1 MANEME
7 RQGTTN
13 ILNKNNM
20 GAVLKSSLIPGTLV
34 RSGSLFRKPSLTPS
48 CYSERNSST
57 LDYYSNTM
65 SNSNNNK
72 DTSTNEHH
80 EYYPRRESL
89 VFSNAKRRL
98 SQMYSNST
106 QGIQQGDL
114 CERSSSKLTL
124 DEELF
129 DILHAFGETDITN
142 IGGGGGGGNNNAKN
156 EKNEQVMEDGGKP
169 PTRQNLLDLIR
180 QKREVINKLRCQPW
194 DMSRKRRTLRLAR
207 KYLEQN
213 ESKVSKT
220 HAIKEELTKAWFK
233 FKRWFSNIHTYF
245 IPWESKIKKIES
257 HFGSVVSSYF
267 TFLRWIVFM
276 NLIITIIVVGFVV
289 IPEVLADAA
298 ADNARKLRTAS
309 RKMVPENE
317 VNITTKLEVIWQFD
331 GYLKYSPLFYGY
343 YSDDKYVG
351 TKVKYALPLA
361 YFVIVLLVFGYS
373 LFAILRK
380 VAANAR
386 LSKMAGS
393 KSEQYIFNWK
403 VFTGWDFSIGNSET
417 ASNSVMAVVI
427 KLRES
432 IAESKI
438 QQKQKLSWLQV
449 VTRVLTNVI
458 IVGMLGASI
467 YIIYFAVHSSATNT
481 NQNVHDSSANL
492 LSKNQV
498 PSIVATITHVFPM
511 IFDLIGK
518 VENFHPRTALRF
530 HLGRVLILY
539 FINYA
544 TLIIALFDKLDNIRE
559 VSITGEGPIFDEIPL
574 EGEMFLRLRRQLGS
588 MNNKLGKFSAEA
600 SRTSPRKNFTW
611 KAFLNYM
618 ENTVVPIIDSGEVER
633 GKIIKNDNK
642 NKTNGD
648 LLSDNNNFTIYPK
661 NLTTKI
667 DNKTFIITTTPTT
680 TITTTIT
687 STTQFIE
694 EELRSLTTTDKDISI
709 IAGLRAY
716 KLNVSI
722 DKPKFKNKKAQ
733 KIIQTNPLPTLKS
746 LYTPKLMK
754 FRTTTKGPRASQWE
768 GRKKTKNPKFATS
781 TPRSIKYNKTIEDKK
796 NAKYKTAIVFRKPTT
811 DNLPHKVKESYVL
824 PYLNGTNDSE
834 KICWETMIGQEIVRL
849 VTMDLYIT
857 IASIFVIDF
866 LRGLWVRYCSPWWFW
881 DLETIFPEYG
891 EFKVAENV
899 LHIINN
905 QGMIWLGLFFAPLL
919 PAINNIKLIILMY
932 IRGWTVMTCNVP
944 ASEIFRDSRSSN
956 FYLMVLLIWLLL
968 CTVPVGFVI
977 ASKRPSSSCGP
988 FAGSDTFYKVVTQ
1001 VLEEK
1006 VDPKLLKWFRF
1017 LVSPGVIIPI
1027 MLVLFLTIY
1036 FLVSLV
1042 RGLRE
1047 ANSDLKQQLIHERTE
1062 EKKKIFELAGGG
1074 AKKKEGFFDTL
1085 KNGNT
1090 IFPGDS
1096 TNKGRKKSGKKEIL
1110 KIHVCDLEEKKREP
1124 WRIYNGTIN
1133 DESLIPSDERDEI
1146 NDLKN
1151 IPTPPSTREGSFTNL
1166 INQGTSNNILKNGK
1180 RFKKEDEELSP
1191 EDKSNFENKN
1201 IKELGKSGHRYSVV
1215 IPIPHRQNHLSES
1228 INEDDFSSIVSDVN
1242 VSKKNIPLSC
1252 TPDDVKS
1259 LMKNFQSTEYLNNTN
1274 SVGLSLASFPT
1285 VLSNSNLSANDLT
1298 VVFQSSSGK
1307 HNPSRSAS
1315 IKIGGSITSL
1325 DTPKFLPLS
1334 VRKNSTSCKNL
1345 ETSKGNVIK
1354 NDKILTTIDSEMEQH
1369 YYSKMEEEGDGNR
1382 KGDDLI
1388 KSVFQPKKVV
1398 DTFQPWPSIEEVR
1411 NKRSSLQSIKD
1422 KVNEEGKKKFSYND
1436 YPLSVS
1442 KNGNDI
1448 GKTVME
1454 LKSFTEMVNNKKSDK
1469 KSNKKSDKKIKE
1481 EDNNIEKISKTV
1493 PLKKKSIFSKGNL
1506 ISTAIA
1512 TASHGADFLLGKSGR
1527 EKEDEVCLTKEIDKP
1542 SKSHSDSVKRMA
1554 PTVEFGDDDSP
1565 RVALN

>member
-1 MANEME
+1 
-7 RQGTTN
+7 
-13 ILNKNNM
+13 M

-34 RSGSLFRKPSLTPS
+34 RSGSLFREPSPTTFH
-48 CYSERNSST
+48 YSKRHSST
-57 LDYYSNTM
+57 SDCYNIM
-65 SNSNNNK
+65 NNNK
-72 DTSTNEHH
+72 DDSINEH
-80 EYYPRRESL
+80 EYYSRRGSL
-89 VFSNAKRRL
+89 IYTNTKRRL

-106 QGIQQGDL
+106 QGIQQSDL

-129 DILHAFGETDITN
+129 DILHAFGESDITTT
-142 IGGGGGGGNNNAKN
+142 GGGNDIKK
-156 EKNEQVMEDGGKP
+156 EKTEQVKEDGNKQP

-233 FKRWFSNIHTYF
+233 FKRWFSNVHTYF

-276 NLIITIIVVGFVV
+276 NLIITVIVVGFVV
-289 IPEVLADAA
+289 IPEVLADAT
-298 ADNARKLRTAS
+298 ADNDRKMRTAS
-309 RKMVPENE
+309 RKLVPENE
-317 VNITTKLEVIWQFD
+317 VNITTKLQVIWQFD

-373 LFAILRK
+373 FFAILRK

-403 VFTGWDFSIGNSET
+403 VFTGWDYTIGNSET
-417 ASNSVMAVVI
+417 ASNSVMAIVI

-438 QQKQKLSWLQV
+438 QQRQQLRWLQV
-449 VTRVLTNVI
+449 VTRVFTNSI
-458 IVGMLGASI
+458 ILAMLGASI
-467 YIIYFAVHSSATNT
+467 YIIYFAVHSSSTNT
-481 NQNVHDSSANL
+481 NQHVQDDSGNL

-544 TLIIALFDKLDNIRE
+544 TLIIALFDKLDNIRGA
-559 VSITGEGPIFDEIPL
+559 SNTGGSPIFDEIPL
-574 EGEMFLRLRRQLGS
+574 EGEMFLRLRRQLGG
-588 MNNKLGKFSAEA
+588 MNKQLGKFSAEA
-600 SRTSPRKNFTW
+600 SRSSPRKNFTW

-618 ENTVVPIIDSGEVER
+618 ENTVVPIIDSGEVEN
-633 GKIIKNDNK
+633 GKVTIIND
-642 NKTNGD
+642 T
-648 LLSDNNNFTIYPK
+648 NNNTTEETQLIDKNYKSHPK
-661 NLTTKI
+661 SLNRKNENI
-667 DNKTFIITTTPTT
+667 TFILTS
-680 TITTTIT
+680 ITTTI
-687 STTQFIE
+687 SPKDEYIE
-694 EELRSLTTTDKDISI
+694 DELKNLTTTDKDISI
-709 IAGLRAY
+709 VSGLRAHQTNITGD
-716 KLNVSI
+716 KL
-722 DKPKFKNKKAQ
+722 KFKNKKPI
-733 KIIQTNPLPTLKS
+733 KILQTNPLPTLKS
-746 LYTPKLMK
+746 LYTPKLKK
-754 FRTTTKGPRASQWE
+754 FPTTTKAPRAGQWK
-768 GRKKTKNPKFATS
+768 GRKTKNPKFITS
-781 TPRSIKYNKTIEDKK
+781 TLKPIKYNKTINDKK
-796 NAKYKTAIVFRKPTT
+796 NAKYNTAIIFRKPTN
-811 DNLPHKVKESYVL
+811 DNLIHKVKENYNL
-824 PYLNGTNDSE
+824 PSINGRNDSGQ
-834 KICWETMIGQEIVRL
+834 ICWETMIGQEIVRL

-866 LRGLWVRYCSPWWFW
+866 LRGLWVRYCSTWWFW

-919 PAINNIKLIILMY
+919 PAINNIKLIILLY

-977 ASKRPSSSCGP
+977 ASKRPSSNCGP
-988 FAGSDTFYKVVTQ
+988 FAGSDTFYKVVTH

-1006 VDPKLLKWFRF
+1006 VDPKILKWLRF
-1017 LVSPGVIIPI
+1017 LVSPGVIIPV

-1085 KNGNT
+1085 KHGGT
-1090 IFPGDS
+1090 IFPGDNNNRS
-1096 TNKGRKKSGKKEIL
+1096 RKKNGKKEKL

-1124 WRIYNGTIN
+1124 WRVYNGTIN

-1146 NDLKN
+1146 KDLKN
-1151 IPTPPSTREGSFTNL
+1151 ILTPPSTREGSITNI
-1166 INQGTSNNILKNGK
+1166 INQDISNNNFKDGKKSVKENDGESLVMKDNLKI
-1180 RFKKEDEELSP
+1180 
-1191 EDKSNFENKN
+1191 KSN
-1201 IKELGKSGHRYSVV
+1201 KEMGRCGHRYSVV
-1215 IPIPHRQNHLSES
+1215 IPIPHKHNQLSES
-1228 INEDDFSSIVSDVN
+1228 INEDDFSSIISDN
-1242 VSKKNIPLSC
+1242 NLSKKNIPLSG

-1259 LMKNFQSTEYLNNTN
+1259 LMKNFQSNEYLNNTN

-1285 VLSNSNLSANDLT
+1285 VLSNSNFSTNDLT

-1307 HNPSRSAS
+1307 QNPSKTAS

-1325 DTPKFLPLS
+1325 DTPKLIPLS
-1334 VRKNSTSCKNL
+1334 GRKNSTSCKNL
-1345 ETSKGNVIK
+1345 ENSKGSVYTK
-1354 NDKILTTIDSEMEQH
+1354 NLYQ
-1369 YYSKMEEEGDGNR
+1369 
-1382 KGDDLI
+1382 
-1388 KSVFQPKKVV
+1388 
-1398 DTFQPWPSIEEVR
+1398 
-1411 NKRSSLQSIKD
+1411 
-1422 KVNEEGKKKFSYND
+1422 
-1436 YPLSVS
+1436 YPPC
-1442 KNGNDI
+1442 
-1448 GKTVME
+1448 M
-1454 LKSFTEMVNNKKSDK
+1454 
-1469 KSNKKSDKKIKE
+1469 
-1481 EDNNIEKISKTV
+1481 
-1493 PLKKKSIFSKGNL
+1493 PL
-1506 ISTAIA
+1506 
-1512 TASHGADFLLGKSGR
+1512 
-1527 EKEDEVCLTKEIDKP
+1527 EIDTQSEYDICEKC
-1542 SKSHSDSVKRMA
+1542 S
-1554 PTVEFGDDDSP
+1554 
-1565 RVALN
+1565 